1 MANWKKLSNNQKIS
15 PDIFDN
21 ATHKKNLQTIG
32 MLNKLLDDVQSTT
45 YGISQ
50 DEKLSTLDDQFS
62 KIMQSEISRAVDKG
76 SSSTTEFIGK
86 LWQEENGRNN
96 SFNKDIEQMINGTDG
111 EIEAYLSDQY
121 KNRLIK
127 QNDIHEVSS
136 QLSELKEAILITRDS
151 IVTADITDGKISR
164 QITFNDRVNDSSAKT
179 NGLMDAVE
187 TMEKTYK
194 LHNKIKNHI
203 IPKTLEYGEYY
214 AYVIPY
220 GDMFKQFYDSKD
232 MMVSGQDNAYAGA
245 PSSTL
250 NNTSINESTIL
261 ESCDGNDEKL
271 MIESIMES
279 LPEPP
284 ENMSESTYKKEI
296 RSDIESVM
304 KNITVNNK
312 PVPLCVLDE
321 GVEAIS
327 EFCESYGYTTEAN
340 KVSYDTLFKD
350 VVKEVDGQ
358 GITAVDTK
366 KRSVNFKEY
375 KECYMKLIDPTRI
388 IPVKV
393 MDTTVGYYYI
403 QDQDI
408 TPLTGVLTSTVYY
421 TRYDDNRKERTL
433 IDTISG
439 QIVKSFDKKFLR
451 KNQQFK
457 ELIVN
462 ALTYYK
468 LNEKRIKF
476 QFIPKEYIIEFKINE
491 DLDGNGTSM
500 IEPALFYAKLYLM
513 ILLFKVLTI
522 LKDSNDTKINYIK
535 QSGIDKN
542 YMNKI
547 NEIARKKQQRTINM
561 TDLMCYTSMISKVG
575 AGHEIYIPVGR
586 SGERGIETEVIS
598 GQDVQLNTELMEMLK
613 KQMITAVGV
622 PEVLMNYINE
632 ADFAKTLELA
642 NTRYQGRIVNYQL
655 DFNRPLT
662 ELYRRLMRGST
673 NIDEQVINS
682 CEYKLNPPKASSV
695 QVTTDI
701 LQNYSSYQEWLSNM
715 FLGSDYS
722 NDPDK
727 VMIANEFAKK
737 VARDTLGMIDFDKM
751 NEFLQDATLE
761 VKSKKLNPA
770 NKGNEDGQNGE
781 Y

>member
-1 MANWKKLSNNQKIS
+1 MDTKKNKQQDITK
-15 PDIFDN
+15 DIFDSS
-21 ATHKKNLQTIG
+21 AHKKNLQTIG
-32 MLNKLLDDVQSTT
+32 MLNKLLDDVQNTT

-50 DEKLSTLDDQFS
+50 DDKLSSLDDQFS

-86 LWQEENGRNN
+86 LWQNENHRN
-96 SFNKDIEQMINGTDG
+96 STFDKDIEQMINGTDG

-136 QLSELKEAILITRDS
+136 QLSELREAILITRDS
-151 IVTADITDGKISR
+151 IVTADTTDGKISR
-164 QITFNDRVNDSSAKT
+164 QITFSDRVSSNST
-179 NGLMDAVE
+179 ENSGLIEAVE

-220 GDMFKQFYDSKD
+220 GDIFKQFYDSKD
-232 MMVSGQDNAYAGA
+232 MMLSGQDNAYAGA

-250 NNTSINESTIL
+250 NNTSINESTIF
-261 ESCDGNDEKL
+261 ESCDTSEENL

-284 ENMSESTYKKEI
+284 VDMSESTYKKEI
-296 RSDIESVM
+296 RNDIESIM
-304 KNITVNNK
+304 KNITINNK
-312 PVPLCVLDE
+312 PVPLCVLEE
-321 GVEAIS
+321 GADSIS

-350 VVKEVDGQ
+350 VVKEIDGQ
-358 GITAVDTK
+358 GVTAVDKK
-366 KRSVNFKEY
+366 KRSVNFNEY

-393 MDTTVGYYYI
+393 MDTTIGYYYI

-451 KNQQFK
+451 KNQHFK

-462 ALTYYK
+462 ALSYYK

-476 QFIPKEYIIEFKINE
+476 QFIPKEYIIEFKVNE
-491 DLDGNGTSM
+491 DLEGNGTSM

-586 SGERGIETEVIS
+586 SGERGLETEVIS
-598 GQDVQLNTELMEMLK
+598 GQDVQLNTDLMEMLK
-613 KQMITAVGV
+613 KQMITAIGV

-662 ELYRRLMRGST
+662 ELYRKLMKGSI
-673 NIDEQVINS
+673 NIDERIINS
-682 CEYKLNPPKASSV
+682 CEYKLNPPRASTV
-695 QVTTDI
+695 QVTNDI
-701 LQNYSSYQEWLSNM
+701 LQNYSSYQDWILNL
-715 FLGSDYS
+715 FLGNDYT
-722 NDPDK
+722 NDQFK
-727 VMIANEFAKK
+727 MVVANKLSK
-737 VARDTLGMIDFDKM
+737 LLARDTLGMIDFDKIK
-751 NEFLQDATLE
+751 EFYQEAMLEAKSEKLVNNTNDGNDQD
-761 VKSKKLNPA
+761 S
-770 NKGNEDGQNGE
+770 E